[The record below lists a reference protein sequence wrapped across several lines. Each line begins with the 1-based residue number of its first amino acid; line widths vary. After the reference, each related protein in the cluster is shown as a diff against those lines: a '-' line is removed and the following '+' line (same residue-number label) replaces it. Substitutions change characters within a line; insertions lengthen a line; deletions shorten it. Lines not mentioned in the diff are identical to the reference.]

1 MTAHTVSWWRVA
13 RNIFFLSLRELLN
26 KGTYLILGIV
36 IARSMGKTAFGDYAL
51 SLLLARSFFTIGDF
65 GFGTWLVRE
74 VSQAREKAGH
84 FFYTIGLY
92 RIATGTLVLL
102 LLGGFLLVFPYES
115 SLKRHILLSG
125 FSFFFIHLISFIL
138 NFFRAF
144 EKMEGEW
151 EVSLS
156 KNLFLFGGGIF
167 ALSKQSLDLFFVAF
181 ILSSF
186 VGLLHALWLY
196 RRRIGWRK
204 MVWEPMRLSGMLPIW
219 LIQSIVTLY
228 LYLDT
233 VLLSFFRDIAE
244 VGLYQA
250 AYSFLEVLFV
260 ASTVLTTV
268 AFPVFSRL
276 AKSSMD
282 HLFAFYEELFR
293 TVFFLFVPF
302 GILALFGAHTLLLFF
317 YGTSFQ
323 SALPALYILLSGSL
337 FFIFGGLNGHLL
349 IAAGKER
356 IVLGLTFF
364 CTLLNLALN
373 LWAIPRFGFLGAS
386 AVTLISEAVTFS
398 LMLVQIAKT
407 FESLSFLKGGPMPW
421 LLLAWVLFLLIF
433 TRVSFWI
440 LLPTGLALYGLLAWL
455 FHRQL
460 SKELRAIKALWKELV
475 F

>member
-1 MTAHTVSWWRVA
+1 MTAHTVSWWRVT
-13 RNIFFLSLRELLN
+13 RNIIFLSLRELLN

-36 IARSMGKTAFGDYAL
+36 IARSMGRTAFGDYAL
-51 SLLLARSFFTIGDF
+51 SLLLARTFFTIGDF

-74 VSQAREKAGH
+74 VSQSRERAGH
-84 FFYTIGLY
+84 FFYTVGLY
-92 RIATGTLVLL
+92 RIATGVLVLL
-102 LLGGFLLVFPYES
+102 LLGGFLLVFPYAS
-115 SLKRHILLSG
+115 SLKRHMLLSG

-156 KNLFLFGGGIF
+156 KNLFLMGGGVF
-167 ALSKQSLDLFFVAF
+167 ALTQKSLDLFFGMF
-181 ILSSF
+181 ILSSL
-186 VGLLHALWLY
+186 VGLVHALWLY
-196 RRRIGWRK
+196 RRRIGWRG
-204 MVWEPMRLSGMLPIW
+204 MAWEPMRLSGVIPLW
-219 LIQSIVTLY
+219 LIQSVVTLY

-260 ASTVLTTV
+260 ASAILTTV

-276 AKSSMD
+276 AKGSTQQ
-282 HLFAFYEELFR
+282 LLAFYEELLR
-293 TVFFLFVPF
+293 TVFFLFIPF
-302 GILALFGAHTLLLFF
+302 GILALFGARTLLLSF

-323 SALPALYILLSGSL
+323 GALPALYILLSGSL
-337 FFIFGGLNGHLL
+337 FFIFGGLNGHFL
-349 IAAGKER
+349 IAMGKER
-356 IVLGLTFF
+356 MVLGLTFF
-364 CTLLNLALN
+364 CTLLNLVLN

-386 AVTLISEAVTFS
+386 AVTLLSEAVTFS
-398 LMLVQIAKT
+398 LMGFQIART
-407 FESLSFLKGGPMPW
+407 FGGLSFVKGGSMPW
-421 LLLAWVLFLLIF
+421 LLLLWTLFLSTL
-433 TRVSFWI
+433 THLSFWI
-440 LLPTGLALYGLLAWL
+440 LLPTGLLLYGLLAWL
-455 FHRQL
+455 LHRRL